1 MKRFTVI
8 LILAAM
14 LSALILPVCTFAD
27 ALGDLD
33 GDENVTS
40 DDAVY
45 LLRHTL
51 FSDAYP
57 LNAFADF
64 DHDGSVT
71 SDDAVYLLRHTLF
84 TAQYPLT
91 GDTSDDESS
100 EESEEIIMGPVCVS
114 LNRSYT
120 ADPDPSEKYP
130 DSYNMQLTDGIISAR
145 NDISYSDSHYAG
157 YWVNGEVKTVVL
169 TLDLGAVTDEVYR
182 FEADCMSNRSA
193 GVGVPSSASV
203 EYSSDGKQWHAA
215 GNMTVPDYSDDAAAT
230 LYLELTDRVSCR
242 YVRYTLNKSSA
253 WIFVDEIGVYA
264 IGEVRDKVLMKQ
276 ELAQLYS
283 SEPFTETS
291 LQKTLDS
298 IKTGVPD
305 KTQFHCDI
313 LAEKSY
319 TADAETAA
327 AFPDTDN
334 MLTDTL
340 TGEDMDG
347 GTWVGFN
354 GGSDINIVVPIGEEI
369 TNIAGFSL
377 HSLSSGK
384 GNIEHPRCVIFSVSQ
399 DGKSWKQ
406 AARCYAPAGDQQVFE
421 FAVELSCT
429 VKAKYV
435 RFTLCAEDCTL
446 LLIDE
451 IAAYVYDDR
460 RTNDSAYPPL
470 RFPEITENIYWDSS
484 EPQYGLISNLLKGR
498 SVQIYCEAG
507 ANADDITNNTP
518 VTSPILTDGVYA
530 SDLDFHGGKFFK
542 FHGSGKRYLFFDL
555 EHVSSIYSFKAS
567 MIRVLSWSIY
577 APSSVPVLV
586 SEDAV
591 TWFTA
596 GEIKLDPDADYKRIS
611 SKLTLSKPVNARFI
625 CFCVDVTSWAG
636 IDELEIGATK
646 AIASN
651 SADPE
656 EWEGGL
662 PIFGSPEWQEDT
674 DIEWGEFDNTLGA
687 KDIYLAYHGQSRHPG
702 VDDLLPIFGH
712 LGTDGNYDDTMYD
725 GALFLMSGKFPSNL
739 EGGTGGILSY
749 TKADAE
755 WLLSELFKPTE
766 NIPALET
773 AVGQIKNTLG
783 LPNSYKVKYYVSLY
797 YPRCDDFGDIDGD
810 GKSEDLSTAA
820 GKIKVLKWWIDKF
833 EAERAKYSFKNIEF
847 AGYYWYN
854 ESMRSGDEAITN
866 AVAEKVHSCGSVFFW
881 IPYYAAQGWSNW
893 RDYGFDTV
901 CLQPNYAFH
910 TDVPI
915 TRIPSAVRVAKAGK
929 MSLEIEM
936 DHRVAIDIRYKLRY
950 YEYLKQGFKL
960 GYQEHCP
967 HLYYVGAS
975 LQSYARSSDP
985 ALRQI
990 YDYTYGFIKGT
1001 LVLSPE
1007 KPDDMSV
1014 KCASNKPVSSKIK
1027 AKSSGELLYAIVSYP
1042 SHGTLTLESDGS
1054 FTYYPN
1060 KGFKGTDTFEIACSE
1075 LLDYSDP
1082 CTVTVKVN

>member
-1 MKRFTVI
+1 MKKFTVT
-8 LILAAM
+8 LLLAAM
-14 LSALILPVCTFAD
+14 LGALILPVCTFAD
-27 ALGDLD
+27 ALGDID
-33 GDENVTS
+33 GDGNVTS

-51 FSDAYP
+51 FSNIYP
-57 LNAFADF
+57 LNGFADF
-64 DHDGSVT
+64 DHDGAVT

-84 TAQYPLT
+84 SGQYPLT
-91 GDTSDDESS
+91 DDTSGDEYP
-100 EESEEIIMGPVCVS
+100 EESEEIVMGPVCVS
-114 LNRSYT
+114 LSKPYT
-120 ADPDPSEKYP
+120 AVPQPAEQYP
-130 DSYNMQLTDGIISAR
+130 DSYNMQLTDGIISGR
-145 NDISYSDSHYAG
+145 SDISYSDSHYAG
-157 YWVNGEVKTVVL
+157 YWVNGDIKTVTI
-169 TLDLGAVTDEVYR
+169 TLDLGGVTDEVCR
-182 FEADCMSNRSA
+182 FEADFMCNLSA
-193 GVGVPSSASV
+193 GVAPPSAGSV
-203 EYSSDGKQWHAA
+203 EYSSDSKQWQTA
-215 GNMTVPDYSDDAAAT
+215 GNMTVPGYSDDSAAT

-242 YVRYTLNKSSA
+242 YVRYTFNKSSA
-253 WIFVDEIGVYA
+253 WIFIDEVSVYA
-264 IGEVRDKVLMKQ
+264 IGEVQDKTFMKQ

-283 SEPFTETS
+283 NEPFTETS
-291 LQKTLDS
+291 LQRTLDS
-298 IKTGVPD
+298 IKTGTPD
-305 KTQFHCDI
+305 KTQFRCDI
-313 LAEKSY
+313 LAGKSY

-327 AFPDTDN
+327 AFPDSGN

-347 GTWVGFN
+347 GSWVGFN
-354 GGSDINIVVPIGEEI
+354 GGSDINIVVPIGEDI
-369 TNIAGFSL
+369 TDLAGFSL

-399 DGKSWKQ
+399 DGRNWKQ
-406 AARCYAPAGDQQVFE
+406 VGRCYAPAGDQNVFE
-421 FAVELSCT
+421 FAVELNCT

-435 RFTLCAEDCTL
+435 RFTLCAENCAL

-460 RTNDSAYPPL
+460 RTDYSAYPPL
-470 RFPEITENIYWDSS
+470 SFPEVTENVYWDSS
-484 EPQYGLISNLLKGR
+484 EPQYGLINNLLKGR
-498 SVQIYCEAG
+498 SVQIYCPAG
-507 ANADDITNNTP
+507 ANADDIANNTS
-518 VTSPILTDGVYA
+518 VTSPVLTDGVYA
-530 SDLDFHGGKFFK
+530 NDLDFHGGKFFK

-555 EHVSSIYSFKAS
+555 EHVSSVYSFKAS
-567 MIRVLSWSIY
+567 MIRVISWSIY

-591 TWFTA
+591 TWFSA
-596 GEIKLDPDADYKRIS
+596 GEIKLDPDADHKRIS
-611 SKLTLSKPVNARFI
+611 NKLTLSKPVNARFI
-625 CFCVDVTSWAG
+625 CFCVEVTGWAG
-636 IDELEIGATK
+636 IDELEVSATK

-656 EWEGGL
+656 ECGL
-662 PIFGSPEWQEDT
+662 PIFDSPEWQNDAL
-674 DIEWGEFDNTLGA
+674 DDEWGEFDNTLGA
-687 KDIYLAYHGQSRHPG
+687 KDIYLAYHGQSRHPTA
-702 VDDLLPIFGH
+702 DDLLPIVGH
-712 LGTDGNYDDTMYD
+712 LGADGNYDDTMYD

-755 WLLSELFKPTE
+755 WLLSQLFKSTE

-773 AVGQIKNTLG
+773 AVGRLKETLG

-820 GKIKVLKWWIDKF
+820 GKIKVLKWWIDRF
-833 EAERAKYSFKNIEF
+833 EAERAKYSFNNIEF

-866 AVAEKVHSCGSVFFW
+866 AIAEKVHSCGSILFW
-881 IPYYAAQGWSNW
+881 IPYYSANGWANW

-901 CLQPNYAFH
+901 CLQPNYAFS
-910 TDVPI
+910 TDVPA
-915 TRIPSAVRVAKAGK
+915 TRIPAAAKVAKAGN

-936 DHRVAIDIRYKLRY
+936 DHRVATDSRYRLRY

-960 GYQEHCP
+960 GYQAHCP

-985 ALRQI
+985 LLRQI

-1001 LVLSPE
+1001 LKLAPDR
-1007 KPDDMSV
+1007 PDDMTV
-1014 KCASNKPVSSKIK
+1014 NCASGKPVSSKVK
-1027 AKSSGELLYAIVSYP
+1027 TSYDGELMYAVISYP

-1060 KGFKGTDTFEIACSE
+1060 KGFKGTDSFGIACSE
-1075 LLDYSDP
+1075 LLDFSEP